1 MITIKLCFSLFLFFL
16 AFGAFVSVFIF
27 AVDVIRW
34 HDKETKVKIEPSND
48 VKKIVSDILAESEVK
63 ENERDKRDATES
75 GECDTPPVYGT
86 WSEP

>member
-1 MITIKLCFSLFLFFL
+1 MIKTCLSLLLFAL
-16 AFGAFVSVFIF
+16 AIGALLSIFIF
-27 AVDVIRW
+27 AIDVIRW

-48 VKKIVSDILAESEVK
+48 VKKIVADILAESEVK
-63 ENERDKRDATES
+63 ENERDVTES